1 MVLTDAPD
9 LISETFPVDS
19 RKCVVAANDSMD
31 SLTETLSNCQEQ
43 LRLAEQQLDERC
55 EPLKEVPSEAPSLS
69 HVGPINSPPPCVAR
83 RLPVKFWKMA
93 RSLPSNDVASPCRDD
108 VPFKVADE
116 KHLHVCVVL
125 TSTGVCNGAILFCQ
139 SNLKHC
145 NHVCQSSVV
154 FLRCGHIPV
163 SSVRQ

>member
-1 MVLTDAPD
+1 
-9 LISETFPVDS
+9 
-19 RKCVVAANDSMD
+19 MD

-43 LRLAEQQLDERC
+43 LRLAEQQLDKRY
-55 EPLKEVPSEAPSLS
+55 EPLEEVPSEALSLS

-116 KHLHVCVVL
+116 KHLHMCVVL
-125 TSTGVCNGAILFCQ
+125 TSTGVSILSSSVSFIAQNVEMTIGVELGILARLVSTTMLAIL
-139 SNLKHC
+139 
-145 NHVCQSSVV
+145 HV
-154 FLRCGHIPV
+154 FEMEP
-163 SSVRQ
+163 